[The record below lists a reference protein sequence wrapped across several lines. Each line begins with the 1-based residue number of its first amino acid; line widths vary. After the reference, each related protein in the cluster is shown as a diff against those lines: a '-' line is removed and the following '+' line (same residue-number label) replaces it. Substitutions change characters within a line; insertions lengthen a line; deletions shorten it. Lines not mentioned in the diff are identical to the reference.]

1 MRHLPR
7 GLTATA
13 ATACLLLVVF
23 PSTAGAQTIGCG
35 DVLVRNTVL
44 RNDVGPCPDNGLVI
58 GADDVRL
65 DLNGHRVFG
74 TADPG
79 DGAGVL
85 VSKRSGVTVTNGT
98 VTGFDAGVVIEGG
111 SGNRVTGVTARDNI
125 GRATVFGVPGT
136 QYGDGI
142 AILSSTG
149 NLLLRNTVV
158 NNGPYS
164 GIGLFQE
171 VDRDHPRQVTGP
183 TTENVV
189 NGNVV
194 KDNNACRVEPGHER
208 FPGGF
213 CDNDGIRLEPGV
225 HANKVLNNTV
235 TGSAL
240 DGIAVFSRSST
251 DNEIRNNTVEGN
263 GFHGA
268 RHRKGDGIRVFGG
281 AAGADRTQIT
291 ANAVFG
297 NAANGIR
304 VDSKSNNILGNKTGG
319 NVAVPDPRFFLQS
332 DLHDSNPDCDENLWR
347 GNTYDRA
354 YPDCTTG

>member
-1 MRHLPR
+1 MTHLVR
-7 GLTATA
+7 RSLATATA
-13 ATACLLLVVF
+13 TSLLLVVL
-23 PSTAGAQTIGCG
+23 PPAAGAQTIGCG
-35 DVLVRNTVL
+35 EVLTRNTTL
-44 RNDVGPCPDNGLVI
+44 RNDVGPCPDNGLIV
-58 GADDVRL
+58 GADNVRL

-74 TADPG
+74 TPDAG

-85 VSKRSGVTVTNGT
+85 VSERRGVTVTNGT
-98 VTGFDAGVVIEGG
+98 VTDFDAGVVIEGG
-111 SGNRVTGVTARDNI
+111 SGSRVSGVTARDNI
-125 GRATVFGVPGT
+125 GRATIFGVPGT

-149 NLLLRNTVV
+149 NVLLRNTVV

-171 VDRDHPRQVTGP
+171 VDRDHPRQITGP
-183 TTENVV
+183 TS
-189 NGNVV
+189 GNVV
-194 KDNNACRVEPGHER
+194 DGNLVQDNNACRVEPGDPR
-208 FPGGF
+208 FPSGF

-225 HANKVLNNTV
+225 HANKVLNNVV

-291 ANAVFG
+291 ANEVFR

-304 VDSKSNNILGNKTGG
+304 VDSKSNTILGNQTGG
-319 NVAVPDPRFFLQS
+319 NVALPDPRFFLQS
-332 DLHDSNPDCDENLWR
+332 DLHDSNPDCDGNVWR
-347 GNTYDRA
+347 GNTYDKA
-354 YPDCTTG
+354 YPDCTKG